1 MAKNNNPHESV
12 EQLRETARAAIADLE
27 MVCENVNTC
36 LACGN
41 FIHDG
46 PVPGCK
52 LDGCACSWVWRGPQK

>member
-36 LACGN
+36 LACAHFQSDKEKPSCELMGWK
-41 FIHDG
+41 
-46 PVPGCK
+46 CE
-52 LDGCACSWVWRGPQK
+52 WTWRGVK